1 MASGTAS
8 DIADAGATQ
17 LDIWSTEKSTS
28 QKKRC
33 HWKTTK
39 RKGAYVLIIFVSKT
53 LTTLVGQLGERKFR
67 SGYYSYTG
75 SATGEH
81 STDLQSRISR
91 HLRTNKTKH
100 WHVDYL
106 LSEKAARIVGIIV
119 VPSDGK
125 VECEVNQRIRDALN
139 GKIVVPKFGA
149 SDCTNKCGSHLLHFP
164 HYTTSNFSIPEI
176 LDLLRSV

>member
-1 MASGTAS
+1 LQ
-8 DIADAGATQ
+8 TQ
-17 LDIWSTEKSTS
+17 NVTRVDIWSTGKSTS

-33 HWKTTK
+33 HLETTK

-53 LTTLVGQLGERKFR
+53 LTTVVGQLGKRKFR
-67 SGYYSYTG
+67 SGYYSYAG
-75 SATGEH
+75 SATGER

-91 HLRTNKTKH
+91 HLRTKETKH

-149 SDCTNKCGSHLLHFP
+149 SDCTNKCGSHLLYFP
-164 HYTTSNFSIPEI
+164 HCTASNFSIKEFI
-176 LDLLRSV
+176 ELLRSV